1 MKREYSYLI
10 TIAFILFDLVVSVL
24 TQLNVISNLAGIM
37 IGIFLIGAL
46 IILTR
51 ATRGINLRRA
61 RVAISFFMALFLS
74 LMVTSLAV

>member
-37 IGIFLIGAL
+37 IGIFLIAAL

-51 ATRGINLRRA
+51 VTRGINLRRA

-74 LMVTSLAV
+74 LMFTSLAV